1 MAAKVFPTSVRGG
14 GIRSEETDGLFL
26 PHYTGYQQPKQ
37 FVILVVLRNERKGDH
52 NGSYGEL
59 R

>member
-1 MAAKVFPTSVRGG
+1 MAAKVFSTSVKGG

-37 FVILVVLRNERKGDH
+37 FVIPVILRNESKGDY